1 MREAVLPVR
10 DPAGSLLGDRETFDP
25 ELRELDVSE
34 PPPELELLELPPLE
48 LDPEEPDE
56 PDDPEPELDPLDPDD
71 PLPRG
76 IACAPA
82 RLGAASATETTRLS
96 ARCVDLAMVVLPRS
110 RIGPLRTV
118 LSATLL
124 PRRVPVNT

>member
-1 MREAVLPVR
+1 VRDAVLPAR
-10 DPAGSLLGDRETFDP
+10 DPAGSRLGDRETFDP
-25 ELRELDVSE
+25 ELRELEVSE
-34 PPPELELLELPPLE
+34 PPPELELLELPPELE
-48 LDPEEPDE
+48 PEEPED
-56 PDDPEPELDPLDPDD
+56 PDEPELDPLDPDE

-82 RLGAASATETTRLS
+82 RLGAARATETTRLS
-96 ARCVDLAMVVLPRS
+96 ARRVDLAMVVLPRS

-124 PRRVPVNT
+124 PRRVLVNT